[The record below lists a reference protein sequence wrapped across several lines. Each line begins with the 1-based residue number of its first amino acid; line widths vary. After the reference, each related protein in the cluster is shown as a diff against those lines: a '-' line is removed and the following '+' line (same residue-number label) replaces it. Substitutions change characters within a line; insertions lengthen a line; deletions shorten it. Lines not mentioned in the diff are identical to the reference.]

1 MYREPH
7 LQQQSDLCASIWK
20 EWYYYKYNEKDE
32 AKASKRRKLW
42 CRCIEEFEVMLNYE
56 LESNPRYVSIEVD
69 LNGSRQYSPHHRS
82 DGGVSNW
89 MDECYTSYS
98 CNFSNLM
105 ISIAN
110 YLSAFWSVVIMN
122 CVQPVNW
129 QYCLPVHEW
138 LLPEVMIGV
147 EYILDKDMTFL
158 YSTEREYL
166 NKLK

>member
-1 MYREPH
+1 
-7 LQQQSDLCASIWK
+7 
-20 EWYYYKYNEKDE
+20 
-32 AKASKRRKLW
+32 
-42 CRCIEEFEVMLNYE
+42 
-56 LESNPRYVSIEVD
+56 
-69 LNGSRQYSPHHRS
+69 
-82 DGGVSNW
+82 
-89 MDECYTSYS
+89 
-98 CNFSNLM
+98 M